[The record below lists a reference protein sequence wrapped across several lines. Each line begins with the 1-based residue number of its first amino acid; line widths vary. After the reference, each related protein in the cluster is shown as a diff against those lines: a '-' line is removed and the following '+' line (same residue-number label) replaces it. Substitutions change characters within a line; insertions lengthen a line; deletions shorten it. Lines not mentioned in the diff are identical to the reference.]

1 MRRDEWF
8 AGQPLRVRESFEER
22 NTGVPSSRRERGFS
36 RYPRRGRELD

>member
-8 AGQPLRVRESFEER
+8 AGQTLRVREPLDEW

-36 RYPRRGRELD
+36 RCPRRGRELG